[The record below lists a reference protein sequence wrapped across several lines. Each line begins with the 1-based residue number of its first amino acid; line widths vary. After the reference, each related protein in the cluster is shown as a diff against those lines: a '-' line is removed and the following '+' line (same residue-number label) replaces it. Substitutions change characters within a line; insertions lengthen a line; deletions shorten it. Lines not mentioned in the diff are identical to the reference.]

1 MHLHPPCSDGCL
13 QCTLLL
19 GPGCSVF
26 APPTSRRSTDLA
38 RGHFLDP
45 AAWRQSSSD
54 RKMRNLTIN
63 SSYFWIKQRVCV
75 LIRARAWWDMYVIA
89 QRSASCGRN
98 EVHRFE
104 RRRPAVG
111 LKRLSAGSRD
121 SLSQRGQWRATTERG
136 APAQLPRIFC
146 TAPSTELR
154 RFSRKKLAG
163 GIKLTRAALSE
174 KPRSSGCVPAR
185 EGLWGYQPTAP
196 SHLEDP
202 PSAPWD
208 WRRPQTLRSGIQRE
222 PVSETD

>member
-13 QCTLLL
+13 QCSIACTLLL

-45 AAWRQSSSD
+45 AAQRQSSSD
-54 RKMRNLTIN
+54 RKMCNLAIN
-63 SSYFWIKQRVCV
+63 SWYFWIKQRVCV
-75 LIRARAWWDMYVIA
+75 CVCAHAGVCLLTKAQAWWDMYVIA
-89 QRSASCGRN
+89 RRSANCGRN
-98 EVHRFE
+98 EVHRLE

-121 SLSQRGQWRATTERG
+121 SLSQRGQWWATTERG

-146 TAPSTELR
+146 TAASTELR
-154 RFSRKKLAG
+154 RFSRKRHAG

-208 WRRPQTLRSGIQRE
+208 
-222 PVSETD
+222 

>member
-1 MHLHPPCSDGCL
+1 MPTVLDSVHVIAWPWLLCL
-13 QCTLLL
+13 RTTHQQAIDRSRTWSFSW
-19 GPGCSVF
+19 PGSMKAEHYNNVC
-26 APPTSRRSTDLA
+26 
-38 RGHFLDP
+38 
-45 AAWRQSSSD
+45 
-54 RKMRNLTIN
+54 
-63 SSYFWIKQRVCV
+63 VCV

-121 SLSQRGQWRATTERG
+121 SLSQRGQWWATTERG

-154 RFSRKKLAG
+154 RFSRKRLAG

-174 KPRSSGCVPAR
+174 KPRSSSCVPAR

-208 WRRPQTLRSGIQRE
+208 
-222 PVSETD
+222 